1 MAMALATWVEPQGLV
16 VFRHNP
22 AKDSAKVVED
32 QVLQLLEVTVH
43 QTKDQNPFVVAA
55 ERAAVAVESIQHLWL
70 GMDSE
75 VEGLLHCPCGQSVW
89 PLLR

>member
-1 MAMALATWVEPQGLV
+1 M
-16 VFRHNP
+16 
-22 AKDSAKVVED
+22 VED

-55 ERAAVAVESIQHLWL
+55 ERAAATVVSIQHLWL
-70 GMDSE
+70 VMETE
-75 VEGLLHCPCGQSVW
+75 VEGLLHCQCGQSAW

>member
-1 MAMALATWVEPQGLV
+1 M
-16 VFRHNP
+16 
-22 AKDSAKVVED
+22 VED

-55 ERAAVAVESIQHLWL
+55 ERAAATVVSTQHLWL
-70 GMDSE
+70 GMETE
-75 VEGLLHCPCGQSVW
+75 VEGLLRCQCGQSVW

>member
-1 MAMALATWVEPQGLV
+1 M
-16 VFRHNP
+16 
-22 AKDSAKVVED
+22 VED

-75 VEGLLHCPCGQSVW
+75 VEVRPRCQCGQSVW
-89 PLLR
+89 LLLR